1 MPVDGSI
8 SLVLGHL
15 CKPVCKDYLVPSIP
29 AALESEAEE
38 QSEPDKARQKPLSR
52 SAGSSCA
59 HSWGG
64 NASTCHPPTQDLCP
78 FLFEQCHQKLQA
90 LSRVLKSFLSTADE

>member
-1 MPVDGSI
+1 MPADGSI

-15 CKPVCKDYLVPSIP
+15 CKPACKDYLVPSIP

-38 QSEPDKARQKPLSR
+38 QREPDRNR
-52 SAGSSCA
+52 SAKA
-59 HSWGG
+59 PAHPVPHSWGG